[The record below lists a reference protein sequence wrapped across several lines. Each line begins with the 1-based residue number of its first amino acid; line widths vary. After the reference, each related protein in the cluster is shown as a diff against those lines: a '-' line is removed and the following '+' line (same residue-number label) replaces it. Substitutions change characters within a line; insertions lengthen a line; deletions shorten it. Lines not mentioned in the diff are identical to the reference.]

1 MRMIE
6 LTKEKFEDFA
16 SKSPYNNYCQSAN
29 YGMLLAETGFD
40 YSFIGYTTNDYEILA
55 AGMFLTKKIGKTYY
69 YAYCP
74 KGFIINYDDADLVRR
89 FTNNLIKYYKRKKV
103 VFLKINPEIP
113 IATIDIN
120 NDYNR
125 ITNSNIEILDN
136 IKKLGFKKRKETE
149 PLQLLQ
155 PKLTAL
161 VDLKNYNINNLDKR
175 IRNKIRSTETN
186 GLELVIA
193 DASKIDILYNFVK
206 YMKDRNVNYYRNFYN
221 SFKKT
226 DQADLLL
233 VKVNYETYLL
243 NAKKKVEE
251 ETKKNEEL
259 NEKLQQD
266 TNEKNLKEKMN
277 SDKILEEYKQDVI
290 YATAGLKKNE
300 ETYIGGAIVIKYDNK
315 ISIVIAG
322 VDKNYNYLNPN
333 YFLHH
338 KILEKYKDE
347 YDIAD
352 INGIADDFTNESKFS
367 GLNKFKFGFNP
378 TVTEYIGELD
388 LIISNWR
395 FKIVEKN
402 NLLSN
407 EFTKKKD
414 VTNTK

>member
-6 LTKEKFEDFA
+6 LTREKFEDFA
-16 SKSPYNNYCQSAN
+16 NKSPYNNYCQSAN
-29 YGMLLAETGFD
+29 YGMLMAETGFD
-40 YSFIGYTTNDYEILA
+40 YTFIGYTTNDYEILA
-55 AGMFLTKKIGKTYY
+55 AGMFLTKKIGSTYY

-74 KGFIINYDDADLVRR
+74 KGFIINYDDTDLIRR

-103 VFLKINPEIP
+103 IFLKINPEIP
-113 IATIDIN
+113 IATIDIK

-125 ITNSNIEILDN
+125 LTNSNIDILN
-136 IKKLGFKKRKETE
+136 HMKKLGFKKRRETE

-161 VDLKNYNINNLDKR
+161 VDLKNYDINNLDKR
-175 IRNKIRSTETN
+175 IRNNIRSTEAK
-186 GLELVIA
+186 GLELEIA
-193 DASKIDILYNFVK
+193 DATKIDILYNFVK
-206 YMKDRNVNYYRNFYN
+206 YMKDRSVNYYRNFYN
-221 SFKKT
+221 SFKKA

-251 ETKKNEEL
+251 ETARNEEL
-259 NEKLQQD
+259 NERLQQD
-266 TNEKNLKEKMN
+266 PSEKNLKEKMN
-277 SDKILEEYKQDVI
+277 SDKVLEDYKQDVI

-300 ETYIGGAIVIKYDNK
+300 ETYIAGAIVVKYGNK

-338 KILEKYKDE
+338 KIFEMYKDE
-347 YDIAD
+347 YEIAD
-352 INGIADDFTNESKFS
+352 INGIADDFSNESKFA

-414 VTNTK
+414 TTTK

>member
-6 LTKEKFEDFA
+6 LTREKFEDFA

-29 YGMLLAETGFD
+29 YGMLMAETGFE
-40 YSFIGYTTNDYEILA
+40 YTFVGYTTNNYEILA
-55 AGMFLTKKIGKTYY
+55 AGMFLTKKIGSYY

-89 FTNNLIKYYKRKKV
+89 FTNNLIKYYKRKNV
-103 VFLKINPEIP
+103 IFLKINPEIP
-113 IATIDIN
+113 IATIDTK
-120 NDYNR
+120 NDFNR
-125 ITNSNIEILDN
+125 LTNSNIDILN
-136 IKKLGFKKRKETE
+136 HLKKLGFKKRKETE

-161 VDLKNYNINNLDKR
+161 VDLKNYDINNLDKR
-175 IRNKIRSTETN
+175 IRNNIRSTETN
-186 GLELVIA
+186 GLELEIA
-193 DASKIDILYNFVK
+193 DATKIDILYNFVK
-206 YMKDRNVNYYRNFYN
+206 YMKDRSVNYYRNFYN
-221 SFKKT
+221 SFKKSS
-226 DQADLLL
+226 QADLLL

-251 ETKKNEEL
+251 ETARNEEL
-259 NEKLQQD
+259 NERLQQD
-266 TNEKNLKEKMN
+266 PSEKNLKEKMN
-277 SDKILEEYKQDVI
+277 SDKVLEDYKQDVI

-300 ETYIGGAIVIKYDNK
+300 ETYIAGAIVIKYGNK
-315 ISIVIAG
+315 VSIAIAG

-338 KILEKYKDE
+338 KIFEMYKDE
-347 YDIAD
+347 YEIAD
-352 INGIADDFTNESKFS
+352 INGIADDFSNESRFA
-367 GLNKFKFGFNP
+367 GLNKFKIGFNP
-378 TVTEYIGELD
+378 TITEYIGELD
-388 LIISNWR
+388 LVISNWK

-414 VTNTK
+414 TTTK